1 MEKMSNVQHRTSNFE
16 RLSPATSVSK
26 AVRGWALA
34 LLLTAAAIS
43 AHAAPVLPTEQ
54 GATWEYEVRD
64 SSTPAAPPAALTV
77 RIDGIEQIGG
87 KELLKFETV
96 AEDVVTKTELMSVDE
111 RGLHCHQRAGADG
124 KATILDPPQTA
135 VPWPLK
141 IGVTWQVNDHVA
153 GGGTQQF
160 TVAGEEDVAVPAGTF
175 RAFRLHCDQPWPI
188 STATDRWFVPGTGI
202 VKDVTTTRGP
212 TGRLL
217 SRATTVLKKFSVAA
231 QRADDTPPSITIE
244 AGPKDAPAQPPPVAT
259 PTAKPAVLLEVT
271 GERDGTPQT
280 EFKSDARQI
289 FVRWS
294 GVNLPVGAILRVT
307 WIAEDV
313 GEVAPANFVIDEM
326 ETELETAEFGAR
338 FTLSRPTDGWAA
350 GKYRVEV
357 SLGEEV
363 LQKLSVT
370 IAD

>member
-1 MEKMSNVQHRTSNFE
+1 MAFSETI
-16 RLSPATSVSK
+16 LPA
-26 AVRGWALA
+26 GD
-34 LLLTAAAIS
+34 
-43 AHAAPVLPTEQ
+43 

-77 RIDGIEQIGG
+77 RINGTEQIGD

-124 KATILDPPQTA
+124 KATILEPPQTT

-141 IGVTWQVNDHVA
+141 VGATWQVNDHVA

-160 TVAGEEDVAVPAGTF
+160 AVTGEEDVAVPAGTF
-175 RAFRLHCDQPWPI
+175 RAFRLHYDQPWPI

-217 SRATTVLKKFSVAA
+217 SRATTVLKKFSVAPR
-231 QRADDTPPSITIE
+231 RADDTPPSITIE
-244 AGPKDAPAQPPPVAT
+244 AGSKDASPQPAAAAPPAS
-259 PTAKPAVLLEVT
+259 KPAILLEVT

-313 GEVAPANFVIDEM
+313 GDLAPANFVIDEM

-357 SLGEEV
+357 SLAEEV
-363 LQKLSVT
+363 LQKLNVT
-370 IAD
+370 IID